1 MSDMYDSITGRAP
14 IATDDLGYI
23 GTGKNVDQVYTGG
36 FTPTA
41 QQLEAMNSGINT
53 VKVQKLDSLA
63 TIKSIG
69 TGLSL
74 NSTTGQLTATGTGG
88 TTDYTDL
95 ENKPTINNVTV
106 TGDLSLSDLGIN
118 IPAASDTDP
127 QMNGTASAG
136 NATEY
141 ARANH
146 VHPTDTSRQAALTAE
161 QLTAVN
167 SGITA
172 ADVEQIA
179 TNTSNILT
187 VADSGGQKN
196 ILEYNVA
203 SIKTYNSGSGWIW
216 NDNTVTNGGVS
227 FTINSDGT
235 ITVSNTATGLAYIR
249 LAKDVTIPTGTYVL
263 SGCPSGGSTSTYRL
277 YTDGIANG
285 WEDVGNSATKSFATD
300 TTAQWVTIAINSG
313 TSTNF
318 TFKPMICTKSQWDVS
333 HTYQPYALSN
343 AELTAAIQ
351 AIQAQL
357 ANT

>member
-23 GTGKNVDQVYTGG
+23 GTGKNVDNIYTGG

-53 VKVQKLDSLA
+53 EKVQKLDSLA
-63 TIKSIG
+63 TIKSVG

-88 TTDYTDL
+88 TTDYTEL

-172 ADVEQIA
+172 ADVEQIE
-179 TNTSNILT
+179 TNKTNILSVINT
-187 VADSGGQKN
+187 NVKN
-196 ILEYNVA
+196 RFKITA
-203 SIKTYNSGSGWIW
+203 NS
-216 NDNTVTNGGVS
+216 TT
-227 FTINSDGT
+227 FYTINSDGSVT
-235 ITVSNTATGLAYIR
+235 ANGEIESTQLLTLGTVDIVSG
-249 LAKDVTIPTGTYVL
+249 DVL
-263 SGCPSGGSTSTYRL
+263 SGVTGGSSTTYDILIGDGVNTNAVYDSPFDLSSYVGKTLTISVRVRGKMQSL
-277 YTDGIANG
+277 EHLTFYPMVCNGVYYTLS
-285 WEDVGNSATKSFATD
+285 SA
-300 TTAQWVTIAINSG
+300 
-313 TSTNF
+313 
-318 TFKPMICTKSQWDVS
+318 
-333 HTYQPYALSN
+333 YQPYAMSN